1 MSRGLQKMSEEAMA
15 ENSRVFK
22 AAVIG
27 LGFIGAGDQVS
38 GDAIGQKVA
47 NLDGTHAQSLDA
59 HPQVQLVAGSSRDE
73 GRRKRFEERLGVSRT
88 YADWREMLAAEELD
102 IVSVATYSPYHA
114 EITTGCAEAGVRAVL
129 CEKPIATRLSDA
141 DRAISACE
149 EHGTILAV
157 NHQRR
162 WHPLW
167 RQVRDEIR
175 DGAIGEICHA
185 TAHWSTGRLGNV
197 GTHVFDALSMLLGA
211 TPRAVSGALDP
222 ELQPDCRGPEF
233 RDPGGWGV
241 VEFSSGARAFINAPQ
256 VAGFPMV
263 VRVVGSLGQV
273 TVLGN
278 DAAVELWDG
287 GRRTLSAPKDVPSSM
302 VMAVEDI
309 VHCLSHGGRPAGTGE
324 DARSA
329 LEIIVGFHV
338 SDRLRGQ
345 WIPLPLS
352 GDDRE
357 LEVRSG

>member
-1 MSRGLQKMSEEAMA
+1 MT
-15 ENSRVFK
+15 ENARVFR

-47 NLDGTHAQSLDA
+47 DLDGTHAQSLAA

-73 GRRKRFEERLGVSRT
+73 GRRKRFEERMGVSST

-114 EITTGCAEAGVRAVL
+114 EITAGCAEAGVRAVL

-141 DRAISACE
+141 DRAISACHE
-149 EHGTILAV
+149 RGTLLAV

-167 RQVRDEIR
+167 RQLRNEIR
-175 DGAIGEICHA
+175 DGAIGDICHA
-185 TAHWSTGRLGNV
+185 AAHWSTGRLGNV
-197 GTHVFDALSMLLGA
+197 GTHVFDALCMILSD
-211 TPRAVSGALDP
+211 TPRAVSGTLDP

-241 VEFSSGARAFINAPQ
+241 VEFSSGVRAFIDAPQ

-273 TVLGN
+273 TVRGN
-278 DAAVELWDG
+278 DAVVELWAG
-287 GRRTLSAPKDVPSSM
+287 GGRTLSAPKNVPSSM
-302 VMAVEDI
+302 VIATEEIVE
-309 VHCLSHGGRPAGTGE
+309 CLINGGRPAGAGE
-324 DARSA
+324 DARAA
-329 LEIIVGFHV
+329 LEIIIGFHV

-345 WIPLPLS
+345 WVPLPLS
-352 GDDRE
+352 GEDRE